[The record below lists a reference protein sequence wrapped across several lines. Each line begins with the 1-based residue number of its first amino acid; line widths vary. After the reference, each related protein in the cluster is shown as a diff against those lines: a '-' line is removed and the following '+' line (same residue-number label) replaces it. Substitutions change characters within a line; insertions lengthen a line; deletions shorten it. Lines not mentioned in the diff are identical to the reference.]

1 MTRRVAAL
9 TASGLDA
16 ASYAWP
22 SGDWTRAQDAAA
34 GDPQRLAMAAYMNAR
49 TGGAAAPAAS
59 ADPAALPPDQAFQE
73 PLPGLDRPSLGAAR
87 RLLSAGP
94 QIGGFVEGVLA
105 EE

>member
-1 MTRRVAAL
+1 MTPA
-9 TASGLDA
+9 T
-16 ASYAWP
+16 YAWP
-22 SGDWTRAQDAAA
+22 SGDWPRARDAAA
-34 GDPQRLAMAAYMNAR
+34 GDPQRQAMAAYMTAR
-49 TGGAAAPAAS
+49 AGGAAPEPS
-59 ADPAALPPDQAFQE
+59 ADPAALEPDLAFQE